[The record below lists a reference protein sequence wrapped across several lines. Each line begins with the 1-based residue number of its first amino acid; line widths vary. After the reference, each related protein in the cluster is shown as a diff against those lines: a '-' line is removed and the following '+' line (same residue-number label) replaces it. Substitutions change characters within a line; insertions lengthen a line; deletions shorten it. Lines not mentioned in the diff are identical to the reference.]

1 MSQVIVLDTH
11 IWIWLVNGN
20 LDRFPASWLPPIEE
34 SDRLGVSPLSCYEI
48 ALAQQRGRLELDCT
62 AQEWIRQALSLGK
75 IDLLPITDNIAVQ
88 AVRLSPVHKD
98 PFDRLIIATALA
110 YNAQLASVDH
120 SFRQYPELEKYLMRE

>member
-1 MSQVIVLDTH
+1 MIVLDTH

>member
-1 MSQVIVLDTH
+1 MIVLDTH

-20 LDRFPASWLPPIEE
+20 LDRFPASWLPQIEQ

-88 AVRLSPVHKD
+88 AVMLSPVHKD

-110 YNAQLASVDH
+110 YNAQLASMDH
-120 SFRQYPELEKYLMRE
+120 CFRQYPELEKYLMRE